1 MRDRVLDALPLIQLM
16 VDVGKRFFYKLE
28 KKREEEEEMYGKMK
42 KKGVRQVIFIWDTFR
57 SGGEKKVKCVWS
69 VYKNL

>member
-16 VDVGKRFFYKLE
+16 IDVGKRFFYKLE

-42 KKGVRQVIFIWDTFR
+42 IRFCVKSFLYGTPLDLA
-57 SGGEKKVKCVWS
+57 EKKK
-69 VYKNL
+69 

>member
-1 MRDRVLDALPLIQLM
+1 MLDALPLIQLM

-28 KKREEEEEMYGKMK
+28 KKERRRRRNVWQNE